1 MGIEKIGIGFNSP
14 IVEEIASTD
23 GAEIFLLIKVCAEMI
38 DDDRY
43 EEICKEVEQTMA
55 DLGERIACFADGP
68 VEQIA
73 MMLMLCQNC
82 LANAIGYRQMLE
94 LRIQM
99 AELEGGSNDS
109 EG

>member
-1 MGIEKIGIGFNSP
+1 MIEKIGIGFNSP
-14 IVEEIASTD
+14 IVEEIANTD
-23 GAEIFLLIKVCAEMI
+23 GAEIFMLIKVGAEMI

-43 EEICKEVEQTMA
+43 EEVCKEVEQTIA

-68 VEQIA
+68 IEQIT

>member
-1 MGIEKIGIGFNSP
+1 MEIEKIGIGFDSP
-14 IVEEIASTD
+14 IVEEIVNTD
-23 GAEIFLLIKVCAEMI
+23 GAEIFMLIKVCAEMI

-43 EEICKEVEQTMA
+43 EKVCEEIEQTMA
-55 DLGERIACFADGP
+55 DLGEKVACFADGP
-68 VEQIA
+68 IEQIA

-99 AELEGGSNDS
+99 AEMEGDINDS